1 MSWFIRWLMH
11 TPLRPYSPIALSPD
25 PWRGKLRPYKTLPST
40 RVARLSFG
48 GTNTVTGVGKAVRST
63 GRTHTAYET
72 FGPGRLRLTAQL
84 SGGWERLVAVLTA
97 TTRKHKTIVVSEG
110 GVNTTGLS
118 GRRHLTIRLISDA
131 TLIPSGS
138 RLTLTLASSSMAQD
152 PGNLLYLDLPQPA
165 AARVRIG
172 PARLDLPVLRKPIS
186 R

>member
-1 MSWFIRWLMH
+1 MSWFIRWLLH

-25 PWRGKLRPYKTLPST
+25 PWRGKLRPYKTLPAT
-40 RVARLSFG
+40 LGAHVSFG
-48 GTNTVTGVGKAVRST
+48 GTNTVTGVAKAVRSS
-63 GRTHTAYET
+63 GRTHSRLET
-72 FGPGRLRLTAQL
+72 FGAGSLHVTARL
-84 SGGWERLVAVLTA
+84 SGGWQRLVAVLTA
-97 TTRKHKTIVVSEG
+97 RTPKHKTIVVSEG

-118 GRRHLTIRLISDA
+118 GRRKLTIRLISDA

-152 PGNLLYLDLPQPA
+152 PGNLLYLDLPQPPG
-165 AARVRIG
+165 ARVVLG